1 MKKDID
7 FDKISEEVLA
17 EFLASIKT
25 DTEEAKI
32 QIESIAIISSEI
44 CSLMFAKYHQELLK
58 D

>member
-1 MKKDID
+1 MDID

-25 DTEEAKI
+25 DTEEAKM
-32 QIESIAIISSEI
+32 QIESIAMISSHI

>member
-1 MKKDID
+1 MKKNID

-25 DTEEAKI
+25 DTEEAKM
-32 QIESIAIISSEI
+32 QIENIAMISSHI
-44 CSLMFAKYHQELLK
+44 CSLIFARYHQELLK